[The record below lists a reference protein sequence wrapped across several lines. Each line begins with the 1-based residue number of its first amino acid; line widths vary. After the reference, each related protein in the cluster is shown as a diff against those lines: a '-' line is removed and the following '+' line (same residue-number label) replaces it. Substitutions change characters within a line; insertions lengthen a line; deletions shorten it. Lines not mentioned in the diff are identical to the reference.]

1 MALISKIINVSVM
14 IYERARGQR
23 REDFSGAIFSVV
35 PETASRPGIEA
46 WLVRRCSLSGNR
58 MR

>member
-1 MALISKIINVSVM
+1 M
-14 IYERARGQR
+14 QR
-23 REDFSGAIFSVV
+23 EGFSGATFSVV

-58 MR
+58 MRKLASESGT